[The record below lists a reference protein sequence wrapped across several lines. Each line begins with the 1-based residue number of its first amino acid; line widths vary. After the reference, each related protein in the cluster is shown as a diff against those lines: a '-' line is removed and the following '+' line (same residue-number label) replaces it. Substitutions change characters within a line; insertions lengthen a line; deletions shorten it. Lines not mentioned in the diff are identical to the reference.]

1 MSAKRLLIILLVL
14 ISTGLG
20 VFRAIKFIQF
30 DVNILNSFNQTYSNE
45 GVTSATRLYEEKLS
59 KDFFLI
65 LYGADFKKLKAIAT
79 NVYKELKAT
88 KQFSRVDLTIDEAF
102 FSKIPKFY
110 FQYKENLLTLS
121 QKTKI
126 KEARFKEIKDEAL
139 ERVYN
144 PFSVSSST
152 INTDPLGMMDKFFA
166 NMHNPLSLKI
176 QDDFLVT
183 ENDSIMLKAKFL
195 DKANYKLV
203 LSKLQELKENNCE
216 AKLVFT
222 SLAFY
227 GEKAKD
233 KIKSES
239 NYLSLLTLILVL
251 VVFFVFF
258 KSLKHMLLSFLLIV
272 FCLSLGLNIT
282 SFFFDSIHIIT
293 LLMGISVLG
302 LVIDYFVHYFMEE
315 NSSTGLTPKEALN
328 KIKKPLLYSA
338 LTSSVG
344 FFVFSLSPLSI
355 LKQFSLFG
363 VVTLLIAVGAV
374 FFILPFFFKNIQRV
388 VLKRKAPNEI
398 FVKKYFNNT
407 IYLILIFVSVF
418 SLCYKG
424 FDNDIRN
431 FAKRDQDLFSQEQ
444 KIKEILGLSYPFE
457 FFVVSGD
464 NEEMLLQNEE
474 SLKRKLF
481 LKDTKGSYLSDW
493 IPSIKSQKESFK
505 DYKMLRK
512 TSLDVLKVLGVKN
525 STKINDKIYSDNIR
539 LITPKLWFKEFPRHE
554 ALRQWVG
561 KISDKY
567 YSIVPIYR
575 DFKRDDL
582 SSLNSKNYAYINK
595 VKFINSD
602 LNRFTGFIIAGIL
615 IFIFIL
621 AIGLSLKFNLKDA
634 LKILFAPVSAA
645 IISLGI
651 SSLIFNNIIV
661 FHVLG
666 VVLVITLG
674 LDYSFFYYFNRKGNG
689 TVSRSIMLSTLTT
702 ISSFGVLILSD
713 TLAVNAFGSVV
724 FSGVLLC
731 WLFVPL
737 TCKESYESN

>member
-1 MSAKRLLIILLVL
+1 MSIKRLLIILFIL

-20 VFRAIKFIQF
+20 IFRAAKFIPF
-30 DVNILNSFNQTYSNE
+30 DVNILNSFNQTYTNE
-45 GVTSATRLYEEKLS
+45 GVTSATRLYEKKLS

-65 LYGADFKKLKAIAT
+65 LYDADFKELKTIARS
-79 NVYKELKAT
+79 VYKELKAT
-88 KQFSRVDLTIDEAF
+88 GQFSRVDLTIDEEF
-102 FSKIPKFY
+102 FSKVPKFY
-110 FQYKENLLTLS
+110 FQYRENLLSFS

-152 INTDPLGMMDKFFA
+152 INTDPLGMMSEFFVS
-166 NMHNPLSLKI
+166 MHNPLSLKV
-176 QDDFLVT
+176 QDDFLVAD
-183 ENDSIMLKAKFL
+183 NDSIILKAKFL
-195 DKANYKLV
+195 DNADYKLV
-203 LSKLQELKENNCE
+203 LSKLEELKKNNHE

-233 KIKSES
+233 KIKTES
-239 NYLSLLTLILVL
+239 NYLSLLTLVLIL
-251 VVFFVFF
+251 VVFFIFF

-315 NSSTGLTPKEALN
+315 NDPTRLTPKAALN
-328 KIKKPLLYSA
+328 KIKKPLFYSA
-338 LTSSVG
+338 FTSCVG

-374 FFILPFFFKNIQRV
+374 FFILPFFFKSAQGV
-388 VLKRKAPNEI
+388 VLKRKTPNEN

-407 IYLILIFVSVF
+407 IYLILIFVSIF

-457 FFVVSGD
+457 FFLVSGN
-464 NEEMLLQNEE
+464 NEEILLQNEQ

-505 DYKMLRK
+505 SYKLLK
-512 TSLDVLKVLGVKN
+512 ETSLDVLKVLGVK
-525 STKINDKIYSDNIR
+525 SPTQINDKIYSDDIK
-539 LITPKLWFKEFPRHE
+539 LITPKLWFEEFPRHE
-554 ALRQWVG
+554 ALRQWGG
-561 KISDKY
+561 KIADKY

-575 DFKRDDL
+575 DFRKEDL
-582 SSLNSKNYAYINK
+582 SSLNSKDYVYINK
-595 VKFINSD
+595 VQFINSD
-602 LNRFTGFIIAGIL
+602 LNRFSKFIIAGIL
-615 IFIFIL
+615 TFLFIL
-621 AIGLSLKFNLKDA
+621 ALGLSFKINTKDA
-634 LKILFAPVSAA
+634 FKILFAPVSAA

-651 SSLIFNNIIV
+651 SSLVFNNIIV

-674 LDYSFFYYFNRKGNG
+674 LDYSFFYYFNRKANG

-713 TLAVNAFGSVV
+713 TLAVNAFGTVV
-724 FSGVLLC
+724 FLGVLLC
-731 WLFVPL
+731 WLLVPL
-737 TCKESYESN
+737 TCKESYENI